1 MVNSSTPTTS
11 SVRELLRVGL
21 ALSKAT
27 AQSKSYSMLSYP
39 TLSSQLPLQC
49 RIQFH
54 LHSSPRSLPRRELD
68 QLDSCQ
74 GIGRLGYHR
83 QPIRI
88 HQHLRRTY
96 CARED
101 EEPIHLC
108 LCRLGSH
115 RDGDLVVLWCGD
127 CWEDHRRVGI
137 IGSVLGLSDDT
148 NS

>member
-21 ALSKAT
+21 ALSKVT

-39 TLSSQLPLQC
+39 TLSSQLPVQRRL
-49 RIQFH
+49 QFH
-54 LHSSPRSLPRRELD
+54 LHPSSRSLPRRKFD

-88 HQHLRRTY
+88 YQHLRRTY

-127 CWEDHRRVGI
+127 CWENHRRVGI
-137 IGSVLGLSDDT
+137 IGSVRGLSDDT